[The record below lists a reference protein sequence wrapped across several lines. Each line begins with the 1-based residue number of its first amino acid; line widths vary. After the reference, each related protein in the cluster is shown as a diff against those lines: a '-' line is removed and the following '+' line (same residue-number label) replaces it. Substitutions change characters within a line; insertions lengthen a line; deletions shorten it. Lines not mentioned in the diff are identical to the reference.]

1 MVEGIFWLFYRKD
14 VILLATTQTKTR
26 GKGKNPPV
34 AEVRAENEKLKA
46 ELERIK
52 NSAYCHMCD
61 KHRSRIYFYEN
72 YDPRSKGKVSPIC
85 IDCARKIAM
94 RIDDKGIE
102 HSPTKES
109 LIEALRYV
117 DKPFFESLYNSS
129 IEESKN
135 EFSGQT
141 PKTFYGCYMKNI
153 QMPQYRTYRFKD
165 SDIFQIPDS
174 SPEKEIDEQE
184 MIASKEGLDVY
195 DSFQK
200 NKEDVIRLLDYDPF
214 EQESVKDQPLLY
226 SQLLGMLDADG
237 EGNDDMMRIASCV
250 SIVRSF
256 LHQSKID
263 DAVTKMMID
272 PLRIKDNSASIK
284 SLESSKGDIT
294 RNITNLA
301 AESCISLK
309 NNKNAKKG
317 ENTWTGKTKKMKN
330 LNLRESEVNGFDVW
344 TCRGMQQVM
353 EMSDASIMKQ
363 LNLDESEWSDIV
375 AEQRVLLRKT
385 QENCRQYEE
394 ISRILLR
401 ENIDLKDLLREHDLL
416 EEDNLVDLDKLYSC
430 FSGENEEA
438 VSNDNQSES

>member
-1 MVEGIFWLFYRKD
+1 M
-14 VILLATTQTKTR
+14 ILLATTQTKTR

-94 RIDDKGIE
+94 RTDDKGIE

-344 TCRGMQQVM
+344 TCRGI
-353 EMSDASIMKQ
+353 IM
-363 LNLDESEWSDIV
+363 
-375 AEQRVLLRKT
+375 AEQMLMGISWPYILMQVL
-385 QENCRQYEE
+385 
-394 ISRILLR
+394 
-401 ENIDLKDLLREHDLL
+401 
-416 EEDNLVDLDKLYSC
+416 
-430 FSGENEEA
+430 A
-438 VSNDNQSES
+438 VVV